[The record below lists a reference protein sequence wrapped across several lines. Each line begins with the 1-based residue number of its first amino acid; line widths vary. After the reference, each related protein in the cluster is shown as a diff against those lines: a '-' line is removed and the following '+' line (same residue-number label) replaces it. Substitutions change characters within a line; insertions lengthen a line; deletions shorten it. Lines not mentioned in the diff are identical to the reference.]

1 MDYRIKFNAIRDL
14 ADARFAASVMAE
26 WMGFSVGKSTDLGIP
41 QILEIYNW
49 CSGPKL
55 TLELAKELDLEQ
67 VMTYCNALQV
77 EAIEC
82 NLVQKAA
89 LEGRLQN
96 IEYILTEGDSGL
108 THRTHGKSQENI
120 LPLLNLVADDIIDAD
135 IEQFSMTC
143 FEAKPNQEAGEKD
156 FTLFYDFFEAL
167 GVL

>member
-26 WMGFSVGKSTDLGIP
+26 WMGFSVGKPTDLSIP

-55 TLELAKELDLEQ
+55 TLELYNNLDLEI
-67 VMTYCNALQV
+67 VMTYCNALKV

-82 NLVQKAA
+82 NRTQKEE
-89 LEGRLQN
+89 LEGKLQN
-96 IEYILTEGDSGL
+96 IEYILSEGDLGL
-108 THRTHGKSQENI
+108 THLSKGASANNI
-120 LPLLNLVADDIIDAD
+120 EPLHNLSADDVLNSD
-135 IEQFSMTC
+135 IEQFSITC
-143 FEAKPNQEAGEKD
+143 FNAKEDQEAGEKD
-156 FTLFYDFFEAL
+156 FTEFYDFFEAL

>member
-26 WMGFSVGKSTDLGIP
+26 WMGFSVGKATDLSIS

-55 TLELAKELDLEQ
+55 TLELAADLDLEQ
-67 VMTYCNALQV
+67 VMTYCNALKV

-82 NLVQKAA
+82 NTVQKTA

-120 LPLLNLVADDIIDAD
+120 PPLPTLVADDIIDAD